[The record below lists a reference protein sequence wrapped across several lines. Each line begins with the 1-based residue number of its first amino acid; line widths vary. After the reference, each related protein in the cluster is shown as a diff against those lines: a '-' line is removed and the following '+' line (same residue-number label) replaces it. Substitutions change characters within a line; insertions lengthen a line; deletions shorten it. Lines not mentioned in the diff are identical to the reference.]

1 MSVPF
6 NDLSMPLL
14 GKSSFSPNAGS
25 YVSSAG
31 SEGHLQSNNNS
42 IPADNHPPVML
53 PQSTTAT
60 FDLHGHSHSSPG
72 SRNYSY
78 FSSPIP
84 STSKLSLNI
93 GKTGLANIS
102 SSLFNRTDGAI
113 TGSKFT
119 NNNSHFLNGM
129 PFRKSNTAPASPNH
143 FNGNNYISVLTPSTS
158 PPTDRNVNTAIATSF
173 PSPEKLNTSTVPNL
187 LRSST
192 IQESQDRVDANV
204 PITQPHHVY
213 PLNRVALPSLRH
225 LQLLPDPSL
234 QENSKLYPDT
244 ARVNGR
250 WRQNLMHWCKEKSYE
265 DYVRIQEEVSKVRT
279 QFPISQLRNNVG
291 GSDNLS
297 SKNGIPSIL
306 NPKDQFEKL
315 SNSPWTYEA
324 PVTPPMS
331 PNSTNKTRR
340 QNSNESFKAT
350 NPIIAQTPKTPGD
363 ELKDFTPIISEKLIQ
378 TVRTKQYENY
388 YNGSSPSGHKK
399 TNSFKALQIKRLLDN
414 RDVLSI
420 NSRAGNRVS
429 KPGSLKSTSF
439 ISDAATQLA
448 NKLEQS
454 NSNSTSPSS
463 TRSSSPRRRE
473 LSQSPT
479 RFTTFVEP
487 STPKEF
493 KRQHKNSVSR
503 SRSRSPSRPITPNQN
518 ILQRRDSYSYQ
529 QQQGPNVNNASV
541 FSTPALKYGQHI
553 SDSPNLA
560 LLGAAAAKTSVST
573 NTSPKHYY
581 NSKKIT
587 GSSSSPKKKIS
598 NSSLTTIPHR
608 SNSNKSRSGS
618 GSPKHSSYNLR
629 KCVSC
634 SSSDSPC
641 WRPSWSGKKTEQL
654 CNSCGLRYKKTRTR
668 CLNDTCRKIPTKGE
682 LNIMKSHGVE
692 KEFAPSLGTEIEGYR
707 CLFCNHITETK

>member
-1 MSVPF
+1 MSVPL
-6 NDLSMPLL
+6 NDLSMPIL
-14 GKSSFSPNAGS
+14 GNSSFSSNHGS

-31 SEGHLQSNNNS
+31 SEGHLQAVKSNVS
-42 IPADNHPPVML
+42 PGTTVML

-60 FDLHGHSHSSPG
+60 FDLHGHSHSSPA

-84 STSKLSLNI
+84 SSSKFSLNT
-93 GKTGLANIS
+93 GKLGLARDS
-102 SSLFNRTDGAI
+102 ATVFDQTDKDLLI
-113 TGSKFT
+113 SKFT
-119 NNNSHFLNGM
+119 GPSQFLNGM

-143 FNGNNYISVLTPSTS
+143 FNGNNYISALTPSTS
-158 PPTDRNVNTAIATSF
+158 PPMDRKSLTAKTSLF
-173 PSPEKLNTSTVPNL
+173 YSAEKLNTSTVPNL

-192 IQESQDRVDANV
+192 FQESLDRVDANV

-225 LQLLPDPSL
+225 LQLLPDPSV
-234 QENSKLYPDT
+234 QENSKLYADT
-244 ARVNGR
+244 ARVDGR
-250 WRQNLMHWCKEKSYE
+250 WRQNLVHWCKEKSYE
-265 DYVRIQEEVSKVRT
+265 DYVKIQEEVSKVKT
-279 QFPISQLRNNVG
+279 QFPISQLRNSIGSSESVG
-291 GSDNLS
+291 VKS
-297 SKNGIPSIL
+297 GIPSIL

-331 PNSTNKTRR
+331 PSSTKKARR
-340 QNSNESFKAT
+340 QNSNENMKVN
-350 NPIIAQTPKTPGD
+350 NPIINQTPKTPGD
-363 ELKDFTPIISEKLIQ
+363 DLKEFTPIISEKLIQ

-388 YNGSSPSGHKK
+388 NNGSSPSGHKK

-420 NSRAGNRVS
+420 NSRAGNRIS
-429 KPGSLKSTSF
+429 KPGSLKSTTF

-448 NKLEQS
+448 YKLDKAT
-454 NSNSTSPSS
+454 SNSTSPSS
-463 TRSSSPRRRE
+463 TRSSSPKRRDT
-473 LSQSPT
+473 SPT

-487 STPKEF
+487 STPKEY
-493 KRQHKNSVSR
+493 KRQQQAHSSR

-518 ILQRRDSYSYQ
+518 IIHRDSFSYQ
-529 QQQGPNVNNASV
+529 PQQGYNANSTSV
-541 FSTPALKYGQHI
+541 FSTPALKYGQNV
-553 SDSPNLA
+553 SESPNLA
-560 LLGAAAAKTSVST
+560 LLGAAAAKSSIST

-581 NSKKIT
+581 NSKKIA
-587 GSSSSPKKKIS
+587 GGSSSPKKKSS
-598 NSSLTTIPHR
+598 NAAFATIPPR

-618 GSPKHSSYNLR
+618 GSPKNSSYNLR

-692 KEFAPSLGTEIEGYR
+692 KEFVPSMNCEIEGYR